1 MSKQNQTL
9 SIGFFVLQTH
19 SGAQRGLCAVDAEI
33 PGNEALVLLKHICIS
48 FEYKCRQMCLQH
60 CPIEGWDWSE
70 IEISTS
76 CGEVG

>member
-48 FEYKCRQMCLQH
+48 FEYKCR
-60 CPIEGWDWSE
+60 
-70 IEISTS
+70 
-76 CGEVG
+76 